1 MTEPNGTAQ
10 IQTRRRE
17 IGRPMPRRFSQTAWW
32 RFSRDRRRELLA
44 RLSGP
49 PTHQQVSLIASIAQ
63 LEWNAL
69 RNEAEALTLTGRE
82 ARDAAREGREHRR
95 LLANLLSD
103 FERSLT
109 PKAPPK
115 PAKTRLAPPQ
125 LTLEEHMAKL
135 RERREGTA

>member
-1 MTEPNGTAQ
+1 M
-10 IQTRRRE
+10 
-17 IGRPMPRRFSQTAWW
+17 
-32 RFSRDRRRELLA
+32 LA

-109 PKAPPK
+109 PKV
-115 PAKTRLAPPQ
+115 PAKRSRSLAEIVADIEVQ
-125 LTLEEHMAKL
+125 EAVE
-135 RERREGTA
+135 